1 MEDRTDVLLEVD
13 HIRKDFVQ
21 KAKKTRTNRKGKVTV
36 KAVDDVSFTI
46 RPGEALGLIGESG
59 CGKTTVSRVVMN
71 LIRPTEGK
79 IIFKGTEVT
88 KHNIMEFRRSVQMV
102 FQDPYASLDPKMSIR
117 EIVEEPLRVHTK
129 LSKKDMDAVVIPV
142 LERIGLNRED
152 LDKFPHEFSGGQRQR
167 IGIARALVTKPDLL
181 VCDEPVSA
189 LDVSIQASILNLF
202 KTLQKDLG
210 LAYLFISHDMSVER
224 HMADR
229 IAVMYLGRIVE
240 LAETDELFSNT
251 LHPYTMA
258 LMKSIP
264 VPDPR
269 QKLTRE
275 YLKGEPPSPI
285 SPPSGCPFHER
296 CAFATEKCSQ
306 ERPEFLD
313 VGGGHCVACHNWAA
327 IREGK

>member
-1 MEDRTDVLLEVD
+1 VENSNEVLLEVD
-13 HIRKDFVQ
+13 HIKKYFVQ
-21 KAKKTRTNRKGKVTV
+21 KAKRSRTNRRGKVTV

-46 RPGEALGLIGESG
+46 MPGEALGLIGESG

-71 LIRPTEGK
+71 LIKPTEGR
-79 IIFKGTEVT
+79 IIFKGTEVD
-88 KHNIMEFRRSVQMV
+88 KHNIMAFRRSVQMV

-117 EIVEEPLRVHTK
+117 EIVEEPLRVHTR
-129 LSKKDMDAVVIPV
+129 LSKKEMDAVVIPV
-142 LERIGLNRED
+142 MERIGLTAED
-152 LDKFPHEFSGGQRQR
+152 LEKYPHEFSGGQRQR

-202 KTLQKDLG
+202 KTLQQDLG

-240 LAETDELFSNT
+240 LAETEELFSNT

-269 QKLTRE
+269 QKISRE

-296 CAFATEKCSQ
+296 CAFATQECEK
-306 ERPEFLD
+306 ERPAFRD
-313 VGGGHCVACHNWAA
+313 AGGGHCVACHHWQS
-327 IREGK
+327 IKEGK